1 MIGYKCGGVIVISW
15 SPFPRC
21 DLVDT
26 WWQTETGGVAIA
38 PRPAE
43 EGAEI
48 IAGKPM
54 RPMLGMQ
61 VSGHWCSCRF
71 RERGQKQHLR

>member
-1 MIGYKCGGVIVISW
+1 M
-15 SPFPRC
+15 
-21 DLVDT
+21 DT

-61 VSGHWCSCRF
+61 VS
-71 RERGQKQHLR
+71 